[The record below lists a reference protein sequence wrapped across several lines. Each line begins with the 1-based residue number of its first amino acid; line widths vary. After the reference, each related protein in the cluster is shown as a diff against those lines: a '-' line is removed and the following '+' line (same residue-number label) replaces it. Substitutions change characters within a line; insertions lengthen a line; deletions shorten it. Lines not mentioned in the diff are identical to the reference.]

1 MGIVSSA
8 VGGVFNLIGSAIN
21 NRAEKKRAQ
30 EDREWNSAEAEKA
43 RQFNAEQA
51 ELSRDWQTEEREATQ
66 DWNLEQW
73 NRENEYNSPA
83 EQLKRAM
90 EAGINPNSAI
100 QGILGHSQSGE
111 VRTSPQSGAQASG
124 PAASGK
130 MSMAPTIGQL
140 LGQSVNSFWQNQ
152 LMEAQVR
159 NTDQDTDNKGQ
170 EYHNIIEARK
180 GMIQARKNMEEEFKK
195 LGFEADM
202 AKEQL
207 DFFRDVKDDQLLII
221 KQTYTNLQAEHQI
234 QTQTKENLQKE
245 GELLDQQKDINQG
258 IIAQNAAETALAQAQ
273 TGLVEAQTGVA
284 ESTKTGIDSDNSLK
298 SKVVEV
304 KKAMFD
310 TYGWAP
316 DDDQIAFLLKAAEK
330 GVDLSEYFTNV
341 ERYRNATQFIN
352 NGYNFFSL
360 GMTNMKGNNVGI
372 RGQYKSPQYNSF
384 GGQNPVTGR

>member
-1 MGIVSSA
+1 MGIISSA

-100 QGILGHSQSGE
+100 QGILGNSQAGE
-111 VRTSPQSGAQASG
+111 VRSSAQSGAQASG

-130 MSMAPTIGQL
+130 MNTPPTIGQL

-152 LMEAQVR
+152 LMEAQTR
-159 NTDQDTDNKGQ
+159 NIDQDTDNKGQ
-170 EYHNIIEARK
+170 EYHNIIEARN
-180 GMIQARKNMEEEFKK
+180 GMVQARKNMEKEFEK

-207 DFFRDVKDDQLLII
+207 DFFRDVKDDQINIL
-221 KQTYTNLQAEHQI
+221 KQTYINLQAENEI
-234 QTQTKENLQKE
+234 QTQTKENLKKE
-245 GELLDQQKDINQG
+245 GELMDQQKDINQG
-258 IIAQNAAETALAQAQ
+258 VIAKNAAETELAK
-273 TGLVEAQTGVA
+273 AQTGVA
-284 ESTKTGIDSDNSLK
+284 ESTKTGIDTDNDLK
-298 SKVVEV
+298 QKIVET
-304 KKAMFD
+304 KKAMID

-316 DDDQIAFLLKAAEK
+316 DDDQIAFLVRAAEK

-352 NGYNFFSL
+352 NGYNFFSV
-360 GMTNMKGNNVGI
+360 GMTNMKGNPVTP
-372 RGQYKSPQYNSF
+372 RGQYKAPQYGTT
-384 GGQNPVTGR
+384 GGVNPVTGR